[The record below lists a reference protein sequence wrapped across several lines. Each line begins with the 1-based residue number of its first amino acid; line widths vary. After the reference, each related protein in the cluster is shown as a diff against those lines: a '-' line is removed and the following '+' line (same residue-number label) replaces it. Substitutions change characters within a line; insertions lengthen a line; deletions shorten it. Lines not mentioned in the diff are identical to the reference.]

1 MQTMQPYSDW
11 FVPTYNQLAHTQTG
25 FAVPRTQHTN
35 VSQLIMQ
42 APKYRHF
49 SAPLPPCSPSGPT
62 VQVKQPLLV
71 KDVLRAVQ
79 GLKGAYMHFPAG
91 AQAANPADDSA
102 GLRLEGNDQARIP
115 EGQRT
120 LIHELGELG
129 LMFM

>member
-1 MQTMQPYSDW
+1 M
-11 FVPTYNQLAHTQTG
+11 
-25 FAVPRTQHTN
+25 
-35 VSQLIMQ
+35 
-42 APKYRHF
+42 
-49 SAPLPPCSPSGPT
+49 
-62 VQVKQPLLV
+62 QVKQPLLV

-79 GLKGAYMHFPAG
+79 GLKGTYMHFPAG